1 MQPIRGILLKIAA
14 VTTFMIMASF
24 IKATS
29 ANIPAGEAVFFRSFF
44 ALPVIFV
51 WLWSTHE
58 LRTGLKT
65 ANPWQHVRRGLL
77 GTLAMALGFTGLGL
91 LPLPEATAIGFASP
105 VLAVIFAA
113 LLLGEKIRAFRI
125 STVILGLIG
134 VLIILSPRL
143 ADLNSASLSDGE
155 GFNRETIGAIVVLG
169 SAASA
174 ALAQIF
180 TRKLVAI
187 EKTVTIVFYFTM
199 TSTVL
204 SLLTIPFGWIVPS
217 LYEASLL
224 ILSGITGGLGQTL
237 LTSSY
242 RFAPTAV
249 IAPFDYVSMLL
260 ALIVGYFIFDEVP
273 TTIMLIGASVVITA
287 GILIIWRES
296 RLGISRSKA
305 RKVRAN
311 N

>member
-14 VTTFMIMASF
+14 VTTFMVMASL

-44 ALPVIFV
+44 ALPVIFI

-58 LRTGLKT
+58 IKTGLRT
-65 ANPWQHVRRGLL
+65 ANPLQHIRRGLI
-77 GTLAMALGFTGLGL
+77 GTLAMGLGFTGLGL

-105 VLAVIFAA
+105 VLAVVFAA
-113 LLLGEKIRAFRI
+113 ILLGEKIRAFRI

-143 ADLNSASLSDGE
+143 AEVSQN
-155 GFNRETIGAIVVLG
+155 GFAGTETLGALVVLG
-169 SAASA
+169 SAACA

-180 TRKLVAI
+180 TRKLVAT
-187 EKTVTIVFYFTM
+187 EKTVTIVFYFTI
-199 TSTVL
+199 TSATL

-217 LYEASLL
+217 FYEASLL
-224 ILSGITGGLGQTL
+224 ILAGLAGGLGQIL

-249 IAPFDYVSMLL
+249 IAPFDYMSMLL

-273 TTIMLIGASVVITA
+273 TTIMLIGAAVVITA

>member
-1 MQPIRGILLKIAA
+1 MQPLRGISLKIASVA
-14 VTTFMIMASF
+14 TFMVMASL

-29 ANIPAGEAVFFRSFF
+29 SHIPAGEAVFFRSFF

-58 LRTGLKT
+58 IRTGLKT
-65 ANPWQHVRRGLL
+65 KNIASHIRRGLI
-77 GTLAMALGFTGLGL
+77 GTMAMGLGFTGLGL

-105 VLAVIFAA
+105 VLAVIFAVV
-113 LLLGEKIRAFRI
+113 LLGEKIRAFRI
-125 STVILGLIG
+125 GTVILGLIG

-143 ADLNSASLSDGE
+143 SDFSSGIS
-155 GFNRETIGAIVVLG
+155 NNTETLGAIVVLG
-169 SAASA
+169 SAACA

-180 TRKLVAI
+180 TRKLVLI
-187 EKTVTIVFYFTM
+187 EKTVAIVFYFSLS
-199 TSTVL
+199 STIL
-204 SLLTIPFGWIVPS
+204 SLLTLPFGWVVPS
-217 LYEASLL
+217 FEEATML
-224 ILSGITGGLGQTL
+224 IFAGIAGGMGQIF
-237 LTSSY
+237 LTACY

-249 IAPFDYVSMLL
+249 IAPFDYTSMIL
-260 ALIVGYFIFDEVP
+260 ALLVGYFIFSEVP

-311 N
+311 L

>member
-14 VTTFMIMASF
+14 VTTFMVMASL

-29 ANIPAGEAVFFRSFF
+29 ANVPAGEAVFFRSFF
-44 ALPVIFV
+44 ALPVIFI

-65 ANPWQHVRRGLL
+65 ANPMQHVRRGLI
-77 GTLAMALGFTGLGL
+77 GTMAMGLGFTGLGL

-134 VLIILSPRL
+134 VMIILSPRL
-143 ADLNSASLSDGE
+143 SEVSEN
-155 GFNRETIGAIVVLG
+155 GFGGRETLGAIVVLG
-169 SAASA
+169 SAACG

-180 TRKLVAI
+180 TRKLVAV
-187 EKTVTIVFYFTM
+187 EKTVTIVFYFTT
-199 TSTVL
+199 TSATL

-224 ILSGITGGLGQTL
+224 IISGLAGGLGQIL

-273 TTIMLIGASVVITA
+273 TTIMLIGAVVVITA
-287 GILIIWRES
+287 GFLIIWRES

>member
-14 VTTFMIMASF
+14 VTTFMVMASL

-29 ANIPAGEAVFFRSFF
+29 ANIPPGEAVFFRSFF
-44 ALPVIFV
+44 ALPVIFI
-51 WLWSTHE
+51 WLWSTNE

-65 ANPWQHVRRGLL
+65 ANPWQHVRRGLI
-77 GTLAMALGFTGLGL
+77 GSCAMGLGFTGLGL

-113 LLLGEKIRAFRI
+113 ILLGEKIRAFRI

-134 VLIILSPRL
+134 VLIIIYPRL
-143 ADLNSASLSDGE
+143 SDLSHIGLAEGE
-155 GFNRETIGAIVVLG
+155 SMNAQTLGAIVVLG
-169 SAASA
+169 SAACG

-180 TRKLVAI
+180 TRKLVAV
-187 EKTVTIVFYFTM
+187 EKTVAIVFYFTV
-199 TSTVL
+199 TSATL
-204 SLLTIPFGWIVPS
+204 SLLTIPFGWVVPTFN
-217 LYEASLL
+217 EASLL
-224 ILSGITGGLGQTL
+224 IISGLAGGVGQTL

-249 IAPFDYVSMLL
+249 IAPFDYVSMLF

-273 TTIMLIGASVVITA
+273 TTIMLIGAAVVITA

-296 RLGISRSKA
+296 RLGLSRSKA
-305 RKVRAN
+305 RKVRAHN
-311 N
+311 

>member
-1 MQPIRGILLKIAA
+1 MQPLRGILLKIAA
-14 VTTFMIMASF
+14 VTTFMVMASL

-29 ANIPAGEAVFFRSFF
+29 NNIPAGEAVFFRSFF
-44 ALPVIFV
+44 ALPVIFL
-51 WLWSTHE
+51 WLWSTND

-65 ANPWQHVRRGLL
+65 SNPWQHLWRGLI
-77 GTLAMALGFTGLGL
+77 GTCAMGLGFMGLGL

-105 VLAVIFAA
+105 VLAVIFAIV
-113 LLLGEKIRAFRI
+113 LLGEKIKAFRI

-143 ADLNSASLSDGE
+143 ANLSSNGLNGGE
-155 GFNRETIGAIVVLG
+155 TLGAIVVLG
-169 SAASA
+169 SAACA

-180 TRKLVAI
+180 TRKLVKI
-187 EKTVTIVFYFTM
+187 EKTVTIVFYFTIS
-199 TSTVL
+199 STTL
-204 SLLTIPFGWIVPS
+204 SLLTIPFGWVLPS
-217 LYEASLL
+217 FNEVALL
-224 ILSGITGGLGQTL
+224 IMSGIAGGVGQTL

-249 IAPFDYVSMLL
+249 IAPFDYVAMLL
-260 ALIVGYFIFDEVP
+260 ALLVGYFIFDEVP

-287 GILIIWRES
+287 GFLIIWRES
-296 RLGISRSKA
+296 RLGLSRSKS
-305 RKVRAN
+305 RKISAN

>member
-14 VTTFMIMASF
+14 VTTFMVMASL

-44 ALPVIFV
+44 ALPVIFI

-58 LRTGLKT
+58 IKTGLRT
-65 ANPWQHVRRGLL
+65 ANPLQHIRRGLI
-77 GTLAMALGFTGLGL
+77 GTLAMGLGFTGLGL

-105 VLAVIFAA
+105 VLAVVFAA
-113 LLLGEKIRAFRI
+113 ILLGEKIRAFRI

-143 ADLNSASLSDGE
+143 AEVSQN
-155 GFNRETIGAIVVLG
+155 GFGGTETLGALVVLG
-169 SAASA
+169 SAACA

-180 TRKLVAI
+180 TRKLVAT
-187 EKTVTIVFYFTM
+187 EKTVTIVFYFTI
-199 TSTVL
+199 TSATL

-217 LYEASLL
+217 FYEASLL
-224 ILSGITGGLGQTL
+224 ILAGLAGGLGQIL

-249 IAPFDYVSMLL
+249 IAPFDYMSMLL

-273 TTIMLIGASVVITA
+273 TTIMLIGAAVVITA